1 MEFQK
6 RLPFSEKAISEIEPE
21 KDIRVSILGKI
32 VDMAEDSFILDD
44 GAGRVQ
50 VAIDPEISMESI
62 RINDSVKVIG
72 RVFASENGFELRAEA
87 VQNASGIDVPLYKK
101 VIELERGLG
110 L

>member
-21 KDIRVSILGKI
+21 KDVRVGILGKI
-32 VDMAEDSFILDD
+32 VDMDEDSFILDD

-50 VAIDPEISMESI
+50 VATGPEISMESI
-62 RINDSVKVIG
+62 CVNDSVKVIG

-87 VQNASGIDVPLYKK
+87 VQSASGIDVPLYKK
-101 VIELERGLG
+101 AIELERGIG